1 MKSLISIFFLL
12 FPCILWGQQSN
23 RIKGSLVDTCHN
35 PVKDASIVLMNQAD
49 SSQITWIVCK
59 EHMFELK
66 YKDTGKPLL
75 LHVSAIGYAGK
86 YIKIDPTHLDLGE
99 IVMKPWTLNIDEVTV
114 SVKKPIV
121 HKVERGRDQY
131 MIPEWMGMQAYDLS
145 SLLALVPGLIL
156 KNDDIE
162 IAGIGKPVYIL
173 NGLNPQMG
181 ELESLNPRDIEKVTI
196 ARMPS
201 GKFGPTAV
209 GIIYIETKKQWFDYM
224 RVRLKNQF
232 KYTNVTNNESSLSCN
247 YKKNKLSH
255 YVGYSFSY
263 EPLKYDLRYGY
274 ETIIPEEDIH
284 YNMSTSTDMYEKN
297 KKHRFIYSTKYQI
310 NTSSFVDLQ
319 YYFSMENI
327 LANNLVYTAF
337 FNEDQPDLSSRTLTD
352 MKGHQHLAN
361 IRYDN
366 MFDERK
372 RLTFSIGCLLI
383 DDKRDEGLKEEVQ
396 QPESTHMAYR
406 QAYKNKVLSSSL
418 DYTHAFGELEIETG
432 VSYGKL
438 WTWSKMDYDT
448 GENTPESTSR
458 NESATV
464 YLNLDHAI
472 GKFHYQIGLRGEYE
486 YRHEENENYKKK
498 HSFYFL
504 PSAGMSYR
512 VDDDLNFMLY
522 YYRTTTQPSV
532 KELNTNVSYMNKYV
546 YFTGNPLLKPTVSH
560 SFMTRWVFPYHLSL
574 TCNYSYNKNGIF
586 QLTVNDKDDPN
597 ILVNTYENLKKSQGL
612 SLTLAWDRT
621 FRFYYLNLNAG
632 YFQSFAKVPF
642 VDQKV
647 KYSKPGYSF
656 YAMNSIT
663 LYEDIKLNIIGNY
676 TTACE
681 SVTSYSEE
689 AYSATVQL
697 QMLLL
702 KKRLNVLIAGN
713 SLLNSGA
720 QYQESR
726 YKHTLSIDNSN
737 FHPRGIT
744 IGVTYNFN
752 NYIDKEKREES
763 EIIKRAL

>member
-1 MKSLISIFFLL
+1 
-12 FPCILWGQQSN
+12 
-23 RIKGSLVDTCHN
+23 
-35 PVKDASIVLMNQAD
+35 
-49 SSQITWIVCK
+49 
-59 EHMFELK
+59 MFELE

-86 YIKIDPTHLDLGE
+86 YIKIDPTHLNLGE

-145 SLLALVPGLIL
+145 SLLSLVPGLIL
-156 KNDDIE
+156 NNKNIE

-196 ARMPS
+196 VRMPS
-201 GKFGPTAV
+201 GKFGPTTF

-232 KYTNVTNNESSLSCN
+232 KYTNITNNESSLSFN

-255 YVGYSFSY
+255 YIGYSFSY

-274 ETIIPEEDIH
+274 ETIIPKEDIH
-284 YNMSTSTDMYEKN
+284 YNMFTSTDMYEKN
-297 KKHRFIYSTKYQI
+297 KKHVFIYSTKYQI
-310 NTSSFVDLQ
+310 NTSSFIDLQ

-372 RLTFSIGCLLI
+372 RLTFSIGCLLV
-383 DDKRDEGLKEEVQ
+383 DDKRDEDLGEEVM
-396 QPESTHMAYR
+396 QPESTHITYR
-406 QAYKNKVLSSSL
+406 QTYKNKVLSSSL
-418 DYTHAFGELEIETG
+418 DYTHAFGELDIETG

-438 WTWSKMDYDT
+438 WTQSNMDYHT
-448 GENTPESTSR
+448 EGNIQESTNR
-458 NESATV
+458 NENATA
-464 YLNLDHAI
+464 YLNIDHAI

-486 YRHEENENYKKK
+486 YRHEENESYKKK

-504 PSAGMSYR
+504 PSVGVSHR
-512 VDDDLNFMLY
+512 VSDDLNFMLY
-522 YYRTTTQPSV
+522 YRRTTTQPTV
-532 KELNTNVSYMNKYV
+532 KQLNTNVSYMNKYI

-560 SFMTRWVFPYHLSL
+560 TFMTRWAFPYHFSL
-574 TCNYSYNKNGIF
+574 TCNYSYDKNSIF

-597 ILVNTYENLKKSQGL
+597 ILVDTYENLKKSQEL
-612 SLTLAWDRT
+612 NLTLAWDRT
-621 FRFYYLNLNAG
+621 FRFYYLNLNAS
-632 YFQSFAKVPF
+632 YSQSFAKVPF
-642 VDQKV
+642 VNQEV
-647 KYSKPGYSF
+647 KYSKPAYSF
-656 YAMNSIT
+656 YAMHSVT
-663 LYEDIKLNIIGNY
+663 LYEDIKLNILGSY
-676 TTACE
+676 TTTREYATTYSKE
-681 SVTSYSEE
+681 SYS
-689 AYSATVQL
+689 ASVQL

-702 KKRLNVLIAGN
+702 KKRLNVLISGDC
-713 SLLNSGA
+713 LLNGGDI
-720 QYQESR
+720 YQETR
-726 YKHTLSIDNSN
+726 YKHTLMINKSN

-744 IGVTYNFN
+744 IGITYNFN
-752 NYIDKEKREES
+752 NYIDEEKRKES
-763 EIIKRAL
+763 EMIKRAL